1 MVSSSRYLGLAVGFA
16 FGVIW
21 MTLGVGPA
29 ILAVLC
35 AALGYGAVYIV
46 ERERAGSPR
55 LRPSIETPLTEVPL
69 LEDFELDR
77 FEFEQLDEQ
86 PPDSEPAGDERALVS
101 TEAGYGWP
109 TG

>member
-1 MVSSSRYLGLAVGFA
+1 VVSSRYLGLAVGFS

-46 ERERAGSPR
+46 ERERASGLPR
-55 LRPSIETPLTEVPL
+55 RRPSIETPASEVPL
-69 LEDFELDR
+69 LENFELDR
-77 FEFEQLDEQ
+77 FEFEQQDEE
-86 PPDSEPAGDERALVS
+86 PLESEPAGDERALVS

-109 TG
+109 SG